1 MKNFTEVINM
11 KKIVVMASGEGSNF
25 SAIVDSGIIVDCVI
39 TDNKNANVIER
50 AKNVNIPVTIVDKDV
65 EEYQPPRGHVNTTV
79 GGRAMS
85 SVMFDN
91 KILKVIPED
100 TDLIVL
106 AGYCR
111 ILSSHFCETWDHK
124 IINIHPSLLPAF
136 SGTIHAIEEA
146 WDHGCKVFG
155 VTVHWVIPE
164 IDAGPIID
172 QRAIHKLDGDTL
184 KDITQKI
191 HKVEHYIYPATIKEL
206 IK

>member
-1 MKNFTEVINM
+1 MGVIDM

-25 SAIVDSGIIVDCVI
+25 SAIVDSGIIVNNVI
-39 TDNKNANVIER
+39 TDNKTANVIKR
-50 AKNVNIPVTIVDKDV
+50 AKKANIPVTIVDKEV
-65 EEYQPPRGHVNTTV
+65 EEYQPQMKMV
-79 GGRAMS
+79 GGRSMS
-85 SVMFDN
+85 SVMFDS
-91 KILKVIPED
+91 KILKTIPED

-111 ILSSHFCETWDHK
+111 ILSLHFCETWDHK

-146 WDHGCKVFG
+146 WEHGCKVFG

-184 KDITQKI
+184 TDITQKI
-191 HKVEHYIYPATIKEL
+191 RKVEHYIYPATIKEL

>member
-1 MKNFTEVINM
+1 M

-65 EEYQPPRGHVNTTV
+65 EEYHQPSGRINNV

-111 ILSSHFCETWDHK
+111 ILSSHFCEKWDHK
-124 IINIHPSLLPAF
+124 IINVHPSLLPAF
-136 SGTIHAIEEA
+136 SGTIHAIKEA
-146 WDHGCKVFG
+146 WEYGCKVFG
-155 VTVHWVIPE
+155 VTVHWVIPK

-191 HKVEHYIYPATIKEL
+191 RKVEHYIYPATIKEL